1 MDFFAGVAGTAAR
14 DDLIVAVVRSR
25 DSEDKAALNFFAVEP
40 RTLVFN
46 AEGSS
51 LLDATESGRL
61 GVKGTDRVSLLGAG
75 VDAIVSIY
83 LEVVVVVNK
92 GAKYV
97 FASNMFQPWEW
108 KRVSWSHA
116 RWDASHHVTL
126 QILSVHCVVFLP
138 STSVDRT

>member
-1 MDFFAGVAGTAAR
+1 MDFFAGVAGTVGR
-14 DDLIVAVVRSR
+14 DDLAVAVVRSR

-40 RTLVFN
+40 RTLVFIV
-46 AEGSS
+46 EGSS
-51 LLDATESGRL
+51 LLDAMESGRL

-97 FASNMFQPWEW
+97 FA
-108 KRVSWSHA
+108 
-116 RWDASHHVTL
+116 
-126 QILSVHCVVFLP
+126 
-138 STSVDRT
+138 DR